1 MVSQQRDCVG
11 LPARGRC
18 VEARRRTLR
27 PGHRRTARHASQA
40 QATACNGQPSTE
52 RRPGAAPSR
61 TARVAGTPHRP
72 DGRGHD
78 ARLDT
83 KLAPS
88 LQTTARYDD
97 KRVLGSGRW
106 YGVRTTASLSRVS
119 SPTSLRSPRR
129 TAAPSTLT
137 SYTRARSTSRPA
149 FLREQQ
155 HIVVEGASGGH
166 HPGHELHDDAHV
178 DTDPQG
184 RREPDH
190 VYAVRRERT
199 RAGVRTVGQ
208 VADAPLDMQSG
219 GCGDRALAGEHR
231 GSCRSRDSRSSRHV
245 IDRRHRAP
253 VCTEAQAAAGKASV
267 EVTG

>member
-1 MVSQQRDCVG
+1 MR
-11 LPARGRC
+11 ARC
-18 VEARRRTLR
+18 RRRPATDSY
-27 PGHRRTARHASQA
+27 PPSGAPEQRRLEPLASQGLLTDLTDV
-40 QATACNGQPSTE
+40 ATT
-52 RRPGAAPSR
+52 
-61 TARVAGTPHRP
+61 
-72 DGRGHD
+72 RGW
-78 ARLDT
+78 DT

-106 YGVRTTASLSRVS
+106 YGVRTTASSAGVR

-129 TAAPSTLT
+129 TAAPSTPT
-137 SYTRARSTSRPA
+137 RYTRARSTSRQA

-231 GSCRSRDSRSSRHV
+231 GSCRSRDSRGSRHV

-267 EVTG
+267 AVTG

>member
-11 LPARGRC
+11 SPARGRC
-18 VEARRRTLR
+18 IEARRCTLL
-27 PGHRRTARHASQA
+27 PGHRRTARHASQV
-40 QATACNGQPSTE
+40 QATACNGQLSTE

-61 TARVAGTPHRP
+61 TARVAGTAHRP
-72 DGRGHD
+72 DGRGRD
-78 ARLDT
+78 ARLGH
-83 KLAPS
+83 
-88 LQTTARYDD
+88 QARQ
-97 KRVLGSGRW
+97 GG
-106 YGVRTTASLSRVS
+106 
-119 SPTSLRSPRR
+119 PQLRRLLPVIQG
-129 TAAPSTLT
+129 PPT

-208 VADAPLDMQSG
+208 VADAPLDMQSD